1 MEMRKVLI
9 ITASFYPDPYV
20 GSVRAKEFA
29 KWLPENGWIPVVLAK
44 DYGNRVSQKEFNEH
58 VNPNVK
64 VHYLNNYKESYK
76 KGSLEILAC
85 AGNIKKWVSRFLS
98 KYLIAPDSS
107 LLFWL
112 SVKNKI
118 INIIREIQP
127 DVVITTGP
135 PHSIHVNGF
144 WLKNEFPDLPW
155 VADFRDVFRIGGSY
169 NSSLLERFKS
179 IKSINF
185 ERKIYSRSDFIICA
199 IPTHVRWIRIRFPL
213 VEINKVRLI
222 LNGVPEGLCDISQ
235 YPNDIQSNKL
245 PVVVTV
251 VGFSQAEES
260 FKLAKAL
267 YKLNTIGYSFVL
279 KFIGFDPFF
288 KKEIKELLAESA
300 IFMGPLSH
308 DKVIA
313 EIAKANVLVG
323 ILSYQ
328 RSRQFNVTSKMFEYV
343 AVPVPIILLNPTRP
357 DKRLFGNLAGVSLI
371 SFPTVND
378 IIDIIAKL
386 SFMEPSE
393 LLRRAS
399 FITQAWSRRRQARD
413 LASILDKLSST

>member
-1 MEMRKVLI
+1 M
-9 ITASFYPDPYV
+9 
-20 GSVRAKEFA
+20 
-29 KWLPENGWIPVVLAK
+29 
-44 DYGNRVSQKEFNEH
+44 
-58 VNPNVK
+58 
-64 VHYLNNYKESYK
+64 
-76 KGSLEILAC
+76 
-85 AGNIKKWVSRFLS
+85 VSRFLS
-98 KYLIAPDSS
+98 KYFIAPDSS

-112 SVKNKI
+112 SVKNKV
-118 INIIREIQP
+118 INITREIQP

-185 ERKIYSRSDFIICA
+185 ERKIYSRSNCIICA
-199 IPTHVRWIRIRFPL
+199 IPTHIRWIRIKFPL
-213 VEINKVRLI
+213 EINKVRLI
-222 LNGVPEGLCDISQ
+222 LNGVPEGLCNISQ
-235 YPNDIQSNKL
+235 YPNDIQSNK
-245 PVVVTV
+245 PSVVVTV

-267 YKLNTIGYSFVL
+267 YDLNAIGYSFVL

-288 KKEIKELLAESA
+288 KNEIKELLAESV

-313 EIAKANVLVG
+313 EITKANVLVG
-323 ILSYQ
+323 ILSHQ
-328 RSRQFNVTSKMFEYV
+328 RSRQFNVTSKMFEYA

-357 DKRLFGNLAGVSLI
+357 DKRLFGNLAGVSLV

-378 IIDIIAKL
+378 IIDIIIKL
-386 SFMEPSE
+386 LFMEPSE
-393 LLRRAS
+393 FLRRAS

-413 LASILDKLSST
+413 LASILDELSSP